1 MMEENGTLVAED
13 IPREAG
19 EDASG
24 HQKMVLIAEDS
35 PGVIDLL
42 QLILADAG
50 FGTAVA
56 MDGQE
61 AITKSREVRPDLIL
75 LDIMLP
81 VMDGWEVAT
90 RILTD
95 RRTADIPII
104 FLTARAGIQE
114 QLRGWRMPIFEY
126 ITKPFEID
134 DLLQK
139 VEAVLSTEPEQRPEL
154 RERLRREKLRAL
166 LGMGA
171 NSGEDDPGQGR

>member
-1 MMEENGTLVAED
+1 MEDTKTTVAAD
-13 IPREAG
+13 GPREAAVDTPAR
-19 EDASG
+19 E
-24 HQKMVLIAEDS
+24 KTILIAEDS
-35 PGVIDLL
+35 PGVVDLL
-42 QLILADAG
+42 QIILKDAG
-50 FGTAVA
+50 FNTAVA

-61 AITKSREVRPDLIL
+61 TIAKAREVRPDLIL

-90 RILTD
+90 RLLTNSM
-95 RRTADIPII
+95 TADIPII
-104 FLTARAGIQE
+104 FLTARAGIRE

-139 VEAVLSTEPEQRPEL
+139 VQAVLASEPDQRPEL
-154 RERLRREKLRAL
+154 RERLRREKLRTL